1 MLTLLHL
8 EINNQTYIIDA
19 LKVNY
24 IINKSDLNITSIP
37 DNNDPSTLG
46 WFKYQ
51 DMIYTVKNG
60 STLLGFED
68 TTEKSSV
75 ILLSNAF
82 GLIVDSV
89 SNVELVD
96 DNVLLPSPVKGKY
109 VSKVQVDGDK
119 LYLMLDI

>member
-46 WFKYQ
+46 WCEYQ
-51 DMIYTVKNG
+51 NVIYTVKNG

-68 TTEKSSV
+68 ATEKNSV
-75 ILLSNAF
+75 ILLSNAI
-82 GLIVDSV
+82 GLLVDSV

-96 DNVLLPSPVKGKY
+96 DNVLSPSPVKCKY

>member
-1 MLTLLHL
+1 MLTLVHL
-8 EINNQTYIIDA
+8 KINNQTYIIDA
-19 LKVNY
+19 LKVKY
-24 IINKSDLNITSIP
+24 IINNSDLNITSIP
-37 DNNDPSTLG
+37 DNTDPSTLG

-51 DMIYTVKNG
+51 NVIYTIKNG
-60 STLLGFED
+60 STLLGFD
-68 TTEKSSV
+68 DITEKKSV
-75 ILLSNAF
+75 ILLSNEI

-96 DNVLLPSPVKGKY
+96 DNVLLPSPVKCKY